1 MIRHN
6 LSSKI
11 IALIAALLL
20 WWFVS
25 TEQNPVSS
33 KLIIVPLQMRG
44 LQKDLKIDCS
54 VDTISV
60 KIEGTKAD
68 VESVKQKDVSA
79 WIDVSNI
86 TLKGDIERK
95 ELKVY
100 TQIIGTADK
109 YINAS
114 ESPSKVTV
122 KLESL
127 TSKSMPVEIKYLT
140 APSAGF
146 AFNNPQVEP
155 SSVIISGRK
164 GLVSAV
170 KRVVL
175 ALNVVPKTGYLEEI
189 FKLTPV
195 DVNGSEVKG
204 IKIQPAL
211 VKLKIQTIEVLAS
224 KEVSITPL
232 INGELK
238 KPYKVARITSSP
250 SLITIQGRAAVLA
263 QISTLETD
271 EISINQAE
279 KTFSKDVS
287 VNLPR
292 GISLSKSSNKKVK
305 VTVYIDQEN

>member
-44 LQKDLKIDCS
+44 QQKDLKIDCS

-68 VESVKQKDVSA
+68 VESVKQKDVLA

-86 TLKGDIERK
+86 TLRGDTGRK

-127 TSKSMPVEIKYLT
+127 ASKSMPVEIKYLT

-146 AFNNPQVEP
+146 TFNNPQVEP
-155 SSVIISGRK
+155 SSVNISGRK

-175 ALNVVPKTGYLEEI
+175 ALNIVPKTG
-189 FKLTPV
+189 F
-195 DVNGSEVKG
+195 
-204 IKIQPAL
+204 
-211 VKLKIQTIEVLAS
+211 
-224 KEVSITPL
+224 
-232 INGELK
+232 
-238 KPYKVARITSSP
+238 
-250 SLITIQGRAAVLA
+250 
-263 QISTLETD
+263 
-271 EISINQAE
+271 
-279 KTFSKDVS
+279 
-287 VNLPR
+287 
-292 GISLSKSSNKKVK
+292 
-305 VTVYIDQEN
+305 